1 MGHKRKAKPENW
13 AVRVEAL
20 TTRYGSAEAL
30 ALAAGVS
37 YLTVQRWR
45 VGIHKP
51 SHLAR
56 KRLEELERK
65 QEAKA

>member
-1 MGHKRKAKPENW
+1 MKTKEPKPW
-13 AVRVEAL
+13 PARVQAL
-20 TTRYGSAEAL
+20 VDRYGSAEAL

-45 VGIHKP
+45 AGDHQP
-51 SHLAR
+51 SHLAQR
-56 KRLEELERK
+56 RLEELERK